1 MGAKRPRKTQLPGVE
16 SVSVAIPAIALGTD
30 GEQVVWTNKTGATVR
45 ITAVTYTPEAAVT
58 GNTTNNLTLQLR
70 NKGTAG
76 SGTTAVTAVKTY
88 ATGTDLTA
96 FVPDALVIS
105 TTAVDR
111 DIDVD
116 ETVAL
121 NKVETGSGLILPEG
135 VVTLE
140 FEYR

>member
-1 MGAKRPRKTQLPGVE
+1 MAERPRGTTLPGTYTTT
-16 SVSVAIPAIALGTD
+16 VAIPSIALGTS
-30 GEQVVWTNKTGATVR
+30 GEQVVWTNKLGATVR

-70 NKGTAG
+70 NKGLLG
-76 SGTTAVTAVKTY
+76 SSTTAVTAVKTY

-96 FVPDALVIS
+96 FLADALVIS
-105 TTAVDR
+105 TTAANL
-111 DIDVD
+111 DIDVN

-121 NKVETGSGLILPEG
+121 NKAETGSGLILPEG

-140 FEYR
+140 YQYR